1 MSAYCQ
7 ALSLRTD
14 ILRFKKGAKT
24 MLLITG
30 LTLLAI
36 SITAEIYVKTYNP
49 EVWEELNREDEEQ

>member
-1 MSAYCQ
+1 
-7 ALSLRTD
+7 
-14 ILRFKKGAKT
+14 

-36 SITAEIYVKTYNP
+36 SITAEIYVKTYIP